1 MVVLVLWCGENVV
14 NRHGDVKMQCRN
26 LFLCET

>member
-1 MVVLVLWCGENVV
+1 
-14 NRHGDVKMQCRN
+14 MQCRN